1 MREVS
6 RPICLSFAEALAQAV
21 EDGAIAYLRLTIA
34 MWIVW
39 RRERMGDFVLGTKG
53 SHFLASEVRPVVGDG
68 VRVGQIDI

>member
-39 RRERMGDFVLGTKG
+39 RRERMGDFVLGTEG